1 MMLTRLRLWWTIIKH
16 PTKVRM
22 ALASSMEI
30 IGIGLV
36 LYGLYLLHP
45 LAFIIGLGGMC
56 LLLAQGLARR
66 DET

>member
-1 MMLTRLRLWWTIIKH
+1 MILVRLRVWWALIKQ
-16 PTKVRM
+16 PMYIRTM
-22 ALASSMEI
+22 LATTVEF
-30 IGIGLV
+30 IGIGLI
-36 LYGLYLLHP
+36 LLGLYLVHP

>member
-1 MMLTRLRLWWTIIKH
+1 MLTRLHIWWTIIKH
-16 PTKVRM
+16 PSNVRM
-22 ALASSMEI
+22 VLASSMEF

-36 LYGLYLLHP
+36 LYGLYLLHF

>member
-1 MMLTRLRLWWTIIKH
+1 MLTRLHLWWTIMTR
-16 PTKVRM
+16 PSNVRM
-22 ALASSMEI
+22 VLASSMEL

-36 LYGLYLLHP
+36 LYGLYLLHL
-45 LAFIIGLGGMC
+45 LAFIIGLGGTC